1 MKKSN
6 KKKDDQAVSV
16 SDHLNNQLLEQLKA
30 VKKGLT
36 KEQEEREA
44 ALERKKIEER
54 KQREKNKSFEE
65 LLGESSLSWKDFKWM
80 MNKSASAGC
89 RALIHSTRL

>member
-1 MKKSN
+1 MKKPN

-36 KEQEEREA
+36 QEQEEREA

-65 LLGESSLSWKDFKWM
+65 LLGESSLSWKDFK
-80 MNKSASAGC
+80 
-89 RALIHSTRL
+89 

>member
-1 MKKSN
+1 MQEETWVKKSN

-16 SDHLNNQLLEQLKA
+16 SDHLNSDLLEQLKA
-30 VKKGLT
+30 VKNGLT

-44 ALERKKIEER
+44 ALERQKIKER

-65 LLGESSLSWKDFKWM
+65 LLGESSLSWKDFK
-80 MNKSASAGC
+80 
-89 RALIHSTRL
+89 

>member
-6 KKKDDQAVSV
+6 KKKDDQAVYV
-16 SDHLNNQLLEQLKA
+16 SDHLNSDLLEKLKA

-36 KEQEEREA
+36 KEQEEREV
-44 ALERKKIEER
+44 ALERQKIEER

-65 LLGESSLSWKDFKWM
+65 LLGESSLSWKDFK
-80 MNKSASAGC
+80 
-89 RALIHSTRL
+89 

>member
-6 KKKDDQAVSV
+6 KKKDDQTVFV
-16 SDHLNNQLLEQLKA
+16 SDHLNRDLVEQLKA

-65 LLGESSLSWKDFKWM
+65 LLNDSSLSWKDFK
-80 MNKSASAGC
+80 
-89 RALIHSTRL
+89 